1 MARIALP
8 ARGLAAG
15 SSYQA
20 AGSRQRTDAASP
32 SAVALSW
39 VAMAVF
45 FAVAILSLYLLQVS
59 AIATAGYELQR
70 VEMERKGWLA
80 RNEQLELE
88 IAKRRSLVW
97 VEAQAAHRLGM
108 VRAEKPVYVRVDGPA
123 EALGA
128 RDARPGAESRTSD
141 PHPLTAEH
149 R

>member
-8 ARGLAAG
+8 ARGLDTTFAQGRA
-15 SSYQA
+15 
-20 AGSRQRTDAASP
+20 QRAEAASP

-45 FAVAILSLYLLQVS
+45 FAIAILSLYLIQVS

-70 VEMERKGWLA
+70 VETERKGWLA

-97 VEAQAAHRLGM
+97 VEAQAVGRLGM
-108 VRAEKPVYVRVDGPA
+108 VRAEKPVYVRA
-123 EALGA
+123 E
-128 RDARPGAESRTSD
+128 ESLASN
-141 PHPLTAEH
+141 P
-149 R
+149 